1 MRLLFIGDIV
11 GKAGRRVVADLL
23 PGLRERWALD
33 CVVINAEN
41 SAGGFGITENI
52 LEDLIDAGADA
63 VTLGNHAFDQKDAL
77 VFINRQ
83 PRLIRPLNFPKGT
96 PGRGA
101 ALVRLKSGADVLVV
115 NAMGRVFMTELDCPF
130 RAIDNELTACPLKQ
144 GADAIL
150 IDFHAEATSE
160 KQALGLFVD
169 GRASVVVG
177 THTHTPTSDERV
189 LPAGTA
195 YMSDA
200 GMTGDY
206 NSVLGMDSEEPL
218 NRFPDAHSARA
229 LRAVER
235 SGNFVRAG
243 RRDRR
248 QDGFG
253 GMGAGCSD
261 RGVPSAFGG
270 VAVGPA
276 GRGCLNTVW
285 GPKILAARCRGA
297 TEPLW
302 VGERNVFTSVG
313 IEMKS
318 GSLHRD
324 GTGRTDLSGA
334 TACWAAPAVTGR
346 WRDSSLTR

>member
-218 NRFPDAHSARA
+218 NRFLTRIPRERFEPSNGPGT
-229 LRAVER
+229 LSGLAVEIDDKT
-235 SGNFVRAG
+235 GLA
-243 RRDRR
+243 
-248 QDGFG
+248 
-253 GMGAGCSD
+253 AWA
-261 RGVPSAFGG
+261 RGVRIG
-270 VAVGPA
+270 
-276 GRGCLNTVW
+276 GCLRPSEALPWDQPAEV
-285 GPKILAARCRGA
+285 
-297 TEPLW
+297 
-302 VGERNVFTSVG
+302 VG
-313 IEMKS
+313 I
-318 GSLHRD
+318 L
-324 GTGRTDLSGA
+324 
-334 TACWAAPAVTGR
+334 
-346 WRDSSLTR
+346 

>member
-101 ALVRLKSGADVLVV
+101 ALVRLKNGADVLVV

-218 NRFPDAHSARA
+218 NRFLTRIPR
-229 LRAVER
+229 ER
-235 SGNFVRAG
+235 FEPSNGPGTLVRAG

-253 GMGAGCSD
+253 GLGAGCSD
-261 RGVPSAFGG
+261 RGRAAAVGAA
-270 VAVGPA
+270 AVGPA
-276 GRGCLNTVW
+276 GRSRLKT
-285 GPKILAARCRGA
+285 I
-297 TEPLW
+297 
-302 VGERNVFTSVG
+302 
-313 IEMKS
+313 
-318 GSLHRD
+318 
-324 GTGRTDLSGA
+324 
-334 TACWAAPAVTGR
+334 
-346 WRDSSLTR
+346 